1 MKRVLIIEDLPQ
13 VAEHLK
19 GMLGREKEIEVAGV
33 QAQAD
38 LGITQ
43 ATTEKPDVVLI
54 DALLQGKVTGFD
66 VAKRIRAAS
75 PGTRIVIV
83 TVPQRPVDP
92 RPELGRR
99 SGQLGHAV
107 PLPRARTRP
116 IARQGPKG

>member
-1 MKRVLIIEDLPQ
+1 
-13 VAEHLK
+13 
-19 GMLGREKEIEVAGV
+19 MLGREKEIEVAGV

-75 PGTRIVIV
+75 PGTRIVMV

-92 RPELGRR
+92 RPELGIDAVFVLPGGANDLAPALGE
-99 SGQLGHAV
+99 SKAAKGEGGGQV
-107 PLPRARTRP
+107 IQVYWR
-116 IARQGPKG
+116 KGGAG